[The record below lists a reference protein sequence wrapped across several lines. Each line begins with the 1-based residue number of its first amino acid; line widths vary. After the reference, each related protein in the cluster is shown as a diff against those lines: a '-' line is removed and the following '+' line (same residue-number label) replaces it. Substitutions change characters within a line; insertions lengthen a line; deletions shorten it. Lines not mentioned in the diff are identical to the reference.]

1 MDFVWRDYN
10 HDTMKYVENWLDEH
24 AVRMTG
30 MDDGFRQEYE
40 YYKLMKRI

>member
-1 MDFVWRDYN
+1 MNFTWHNYN
-10 HDTMKYVENWLDEH
+10 PEIMSYVENWLDEH

-30 MDDGFRQEYE
+30 IDDGFRQEYE

>member
-1 MDFVWRDYN
+1 MDFMWCDFN
-10 HDTMKYVENWLDEH
+10 PETMGVVENWLDEH

-30 MDDGFRQEYE
+30 MDDGLRQEYE

>member
-1 MDFVWRDYN
+1 MLFTWIDYTPR
-10 HDTMKYVENWLDEH
+10 TMGYVENWLDEH